1 MLEFL
6 GDIANLTFSQI
17 KAIWV
22 LYTTSSVLAG
32 FFVLWILDRLFHIF
46 DILKR

>member
-6 GDIANLTFSQI
+6 GDIATFVFSQI
-17 KAIWV
+17 SSIWL

-32 FFVLWILDRLFHIF
+32 FFCLWVLDRLFHIF

>member
-1 MLEFL
+1 MLEVL
-6 GDIANLTFSQI
+6 GDIATLVFSQI
-17 KAIWV
+17 SSIWV

-32 FFVLWILDRLFHIF
+32 FFLWVLDRLFHIF